1 MRRGKGEPA
10 KEQKINMNVLTKIL
24 KDPISRVS
32 LVLLV
37 ILYFCITF
45 CDFIAPYNPNS
56 RDPKA
61 SYLPPSKIYFFY
73 NGSPSL
79 PFIYKTTYKF
89 DENTFTKKIIEDKS
103 RKYYLKL
110 FTKTDGNIHLFGTT
124 GDQRIY
130 LFGTDRNGRDIF
142 SRILH
147 GGRPSLTIGFVGL
160 LIVFPL
166 GLLYGGISGYFGG
179 GIDNFM
185 MRIAEAMMSLPYF
198 YLIVVLASILP
209 ANISNSQRFLLIT
222 VILSFVSWAGLSRV
236 IRGQVLSIKEE
247 EYVQAARAI
256 GISDLKIIIRHILPQ
271 TTSYIIIAAT
281 LSIPGFI
288 IGESALSF
296 LGLGITQPDPS
307 WGNILAEGKELSNM
321 LVRPWI
327 LLLPAM
333 CIFISVLCFN
343 LVGDKVRD
351 ILDPRG

>member
-1 MRRGKGEPA
+1 MKIT
-10 KEQKINMNVLTKIL
+10 EQIL
-24 KDPISRVS
+24 KDKISRIS
-32 LVLLV
+32 LLILIVLYLF
-37 ILYFCITF
+37 IAF
-45 CDFIAPYNPNS
+45 CDFIAPYNPNT

-61 SYLPPSKIYFFY
+61 SYMPPSKIHVFSNGKIYF
-73 NGSPSL
+73 
-79 PFIYKTTYKF
+79 PFIYKATYIF

-103 RKYYLKL
+103 NKCFLKL
-110 FTKTDGNIHLFGTT
+110 FVKGDEYKFLGLIPYSIHLFGTN
-124 GDQRIY
+124 GEERLY
-130 LFGTDRNGRDIF
+130 LFGTDRNGRDIL

-166 GLLYGGISGYFGG
+166 GLLYGGIAGYFGG
-179 GIDNFM
+179 AIDNLM

-222 VILSFVSWAGLSRV
+222 IILSFVSWAGLSRV

-247 EYVQAARAI
+247 EHVQAAKAI
-256 GISDLKIIIRHILPQ
+256 GLSDLKIIIKHIIPQ

-327 LLLPAM
+327 LLLPAA
-333 CIFISVLCFN
+333 CIFVSVLCFN
-343 LVGDKVRD
+343 LVGDKLRD
-351 ILDPRG
+351 VLDPRG

>member
-1 MRRGKGEPA
+1 MNIVE
-10 KEQKINMNVLTKIL
+10 KIFNDRITKF
-24 KDPISRVS
+24 SF
-32 LVLLV
+32 V
-37 ILYFCITF
+37 ILTIVYFLIIF

-61 SYLPPSKIYFFY
+61 SYMPPSKIYFTHK
-73 NGSPSL
+73 GKLSIPHL
-79 PFIYKTTYKF
+79 YKTTYTF
-89 DENTFTKKIIEDKS
+89 DELTFTKKIKEDKS
-103 RKYYLKL
+103 KIYYLKFFQKGDEYRL
-110 FTKTDGNIHLFGTT
+110 FGLIKSNIHLFGTD
-124 GDQRIY
+124 GEQRIY
-130 LFGTDRNGRDIF
+130 LFGSDRNGRDIF
-142 SRILH
+142 SRILY

-179 GIDNFM
+179 AIDNLM
-185 MRIAEAMMSLPYF
+185 MRISEALMSLPYF

-236 IRGQVLSIKEE
+236 IRGQVLAIKEE
-247 EYVQAARAI
+247 EYVQAAKAI
-256 GISDLKIIIRHILPQ
+256 GVSDIKTITKHILPQ
-271 TTSYIIIAAT
+271 TASYIIIAAT

-327 LLLPAM
+327 LLLPAF
-333 CIFISVLCFN
+333 CIFTSVLCFN
-343 LVGDKVRD
+343 LLGDKIRD
-351 ILDPRG
+351 VLDPRG

>member
-1 MRRGKGEPA
+1 MTTL
-10 KEQKINMNVLTKIL
+10 QKIL
-24 KDPISRVS
+24 KDKISRVS
-32 LVLLV
+32 FI
-37 ILYFCITF
+37 ILIFIYLFITF
-45 CDFIAPYNPNS
+45 CDFIAPYNPNI

-61 SYLPPSKIYFFY
+61 SYMPPSKIYFSE
-73 NGSPSL
+73 GGRISL
-79 PFIYKTTYKF
+79 PFIYKTSYTF
-89 DENTFTKKIIEDKS
+89 DENTFTKKIVEDKS
-103 RKYYLKL
+103 TKCFINL
-110 FTKTDGNIHLFGTT
+110 FTQGDEYNFFGIIHSNLHLFGTN
-124 GDQRIY
+124 DQKLY

-142 SRILH
+142 SRILY
-147 GGRPSLTIGFVGL
+147 GGRPSLTIGFIGL

-166 GLLYGGISGYFGG
+166 GLLYGGIAGYFGG
-179 GIDNFM
+179 AIDNLM
-185 MRIAEAMMSLPYF
+185 MRVAEAFMSLPYF

-247 EYVQAARAI
+247 EYVQAAKAI
-256 GISDLKIIIRHILPQ
+256 GINDLKIIIKHVIPQ
-271 TTSYIIIAAT
+271 TASYIIIAAT
-281 LSIPGFI
+281 LSVPGFI

-327 LLLPAM
+327 LFLPAF

-343 LVGDKVRD
+343 LVGDKLRD

>member
-1 MRRGKGEPA
+1 M
-10 KEQKINMNVLTKIL
+10 
-24 KDPISRVS
+24 
-32 LVLLV
+32 
-37 ILYFCITF
+37 
-45 CDFIAPYNPNS
+45 
-56 RDPKA
+56 
-61 SYLPPSKIYFFY
+61 
-73 NGSPSL
+73 
-79 PFIYKTTYKF
+79 
-89 DENTFTKKIIEDKS
+89 
-103 RKYYLKL
+103 
-110 FTKTDGNIHLFGTT
+110 FGTDL
-124 GDQRIY
+124 GERLY
-130 LFGTDRNGRDIF
+130 LFGTDKNGRDIF

-147 GGRPSLTIGFVGL
+147 GGRPSLTIGFIGL

-179 GIDNFM
+179 ALDNFM
-185 MRIAEAMMSLPYF
+185 MRIAEALMSLPYF

-222 VILSFVSWAGLSRV
+222 IILSFVSWAGLSRV

-247 EYVQAARAI
+247 EYVQSAKAI
-256 GISDLKIIIRHILPQ
+256 GVSDLKIIMKHIIPQ

-296 LGLGITQPDPS
+296 LGMGITQPDPS

-321 LVRPWI
+321 LTRPWI
-327 LLLPAM
+327 LLLPAA

-343 LVGDKVRD
+343 LIGDKLRD